1 MSPHVSI
8 QAVLVSRA
16 PPHDLD
22 PCDVKYLC
30 AIKTVSNSVTGDSV
44 ATLSHVM
51 QRARPCSKH
60 TFNLCSRYEGF
71 PVNFAMHSI
80 FTLC

>member
-1 MSPHVSI
+1 MLPLSTDNPSLRGAMSPHTPHVSI

-44 ATLSHVM
+44 ATLSHVT

-60 TFNLCSRYEGF
+60 FQPLL
-71 PVNFAMHSI
+71 P
-80 FTLC
+80 L